1 MKKNNEKKNIE
12 RIDIKKIQTGYH
24 GSRPAGTVINYGSK
38 AGLCRSVYAGQFMPV
53 SGCRLATGVGGGM
66 TMEPG

>member
-1 MKKNNEKKNIE
+1 MAAVLLVLLSIMAVKPV
-12 RIDIKKIQTGYH
+12 Y
-24 GSRPAGTVINYGSK
+24 AGQFMPVS
-38 AGLCRSVYAGQFMPV
+38 LCRSVYAGQFMPV